1 MKPGDIVYFKS
12 EYKAQYSNQGG
23 PYEYYFK
30 PGDRYRIED
39 DIFSVSETVMRQLYL
54 DLGFGVRTGRIL
66 NLEDGK
72 LHFAHSE
79 IWDRLITIDEYR
91 KLQLDKLG
99 I

>member
-12 EYKAQYSNQGG
+12 EYKAQYGKQGG
-23 PYEYYFK
+23 SYEYYFK

-39 DIFSVSETVMRQLYL
+39 I

-72 LHFAHSE
+72 FHFAHSE
-79 IWDRLITIDEYR
+79 LWDRLITIDEYR

>member
-12 EYKAQYSNQGG
+12 QYKARYGRQGG
-23 PYEYYFK
+23 SYEYYFK
-30 PGDRYRIED
+30 PGDRYRIEN
-39 DIFSVSETVMRQLYL
+39 IY
-54 DLGFGVRTGRIL
+54 LGFGVRTGRIL

-72 LHFAHSE
+72 FHFAHSE

-91 KLQLDKLG
+91 ELQLDKLG

>member
-12 EYKAQYSNQGG
+12 EYKAQYVKQGG
-23 PYEYYFK
+23 SYEYYFK

-39 DIFSVSETVMRQLYL
+39 DI

>member
-12 EYKAQYSNQGG
+12 EYKAQYGKQGG
-23 PYEYYFK
+23 SYEYYFK

-39 DIFSVSETVMRQLYL
+39 I

-66 NLEDGK
+66 NLEDGTC
-72 LHFAHSE
+72 HFAHSE

>member
-12 EYKAQYSNQGG
+12 QYKAGYGRQGG
-23 PYEYYFK
+23 SYEYYFK

-39 DIFSVSETVMRQLYL
+39 IN
-54 DLGFGVRTGRIL
+54 LGFGVRTGTIL
-66 NLEDGK
+66 NLEDGTC
-72 LHFAHSE
+72 HFAHSE

-91 KLQLDKLG
+91 ELQLDKLG

>member
-12 EYKAQYSNQGG
+12 EYKALYSNQDGS
-23 PYEYYFK
+23 YEYYFK

-39 DIFSVSETVMRQLYL
+39 R
-54 DLGFGVRTGRIL
+54 DLGFGFGVRTGRIL

-72 LHFAHSE
+72 LHFVHSE

-91 KLQLDKLG
+91 ELQLNKLG